1 MTIATPD
8 DVVAVL
14 GRDLTTAETASV
26 TRRIQS
32 AVEIL
37 EGLLNRTLELNS
49 FVETRTPIPAGS
61 LPSQQSTGYSTIGAA
76 FGTVAL
82 QRRPVASITSV
93 VTADPGL
100 AGENGLYLGD
110 LLPGANITAS
120 CVVDHD
126 TLYTPTLGPITV
138 TYLAGDDPVAP
149 QVREAVI
156 NAVARYYFVP
166 PAAAAGVD
174 VSYSVEG
181 TSITYS
187 SYRHVN
193 DPRYGPFTG
202 DEIRGLSA
210 SLRRFVLR

>member
-14 GRDLTTAETASV
+14 GRDLTDAETASV
-26 TRRIQS
+26 TRRLQS

-37 EGLLNRTLELNS
+37 EGLMQRTLEMDS
-49 FVETRTPIPAGS
+49 FVETRTPIPTGS
-61 LPSQQSTGYSTIGAA
+61 LPAQQSTGYSTLGYAY
-76 FGTVAL
+76 GTVAL
-82 QRRPVASITSV
+82 ARRPVASITSV
-93 VTADPGL
+93 VTANDGYVD
-100 AGENGLYLGD
+100 GTGVYLGD
-110 LLPGANITAS
+110 MLPGADITAS
-120 CVVDHD
+120 CIRDHD
-126 TLYTPTLGPITV
+126 TLYVPTLGPITIE
-138 TYLAGDDPVAP
+138 YLAGDDPVAP

-193 DPRYGPFTG
+193 DPRFGPFTG
-202 DEIRGLSA
+202 DEIRGLRA
-210 SLRRFVLR
+210 TIGRFILR